1 MEIWL
6 DASGA
11 DSPDIPEGVS
21 RVWSGSSADVAE
33 VALDDHRGQDEA
45 LSLIGL
51 VPWILVR
58 CGDWTMIPL
67 ENIVAATYG
76 SGTKL
81 ASAISREVD
90 LNGAAFSLQHGVDAV
105 LLPPEEGF
113 ESLWAAANE
122 LASATPDSI
131 SESVSNHSLVT
142 ASVVSI
148 ESGGVG
154 ERVCVD
160 LIERLS
166 LGEGLAIGS
175 SASSLC
181 LVHGET
187 LPSEFVPSR
196 PFRVNAGAIHAYVL
210 MADGS
215 TRYLS
220 ELEAGDK
227 VAVLSHNGSQRGA
240 VIGRLK
246 VERRPFIMPRLATPL
261 GEGQIMLQQA
271 ETVRLVMASGEAS
284 PVTHI
289 EEGDQIMALNEA
301 SMRHIGKAVSGEVA
315 ER

>member
-6 DASGA
+6 DATDT
-11 DSPDIPEGVS
+11 DSPDIPQGVS
-21 RVWSGSSADVAE
+21 RVWSGSASDVAE

-45 LSLIGL
+45 LSLIGA
-51 VPWILVR
+51 VPWILIR
-58 CGDWTMIPL
+58 CSDWNMIPL
-67 ENIVAATYG
+67 ENIVAAASG
-76 SGTKL
+76 SGTKV
-81 ASAISREVD
+81 ASAITREID

-105 LLPPEEGF
+105 LLPPEEGN
-113 ESLWAAANE
+113 ESFWSAARDLTSE
-122 LASATPDSI
+122 TIQPTDTVEGPRLVSAAILSA
-131 SESVSNHSLVT
+131 ES
-142 ASVVSI
+142 A
-148 ESGGVG
+148 GVG

-166 LGEGLAIGS
+166 PGEGLAIGS

-187 LPSEFVPSR
+187 IPSEYVPSR

-220 ELEAGDK
+220 ELQSGDE
-227 VAVLSHNGSQRGA
+227 VAVLSSDGSKRGA

-246 VERRPFIMPRLATPL
+246 VERRPFIMLRFSTPMS
-261 GEGQIMLQQA
+261 EGQIMLQQA
-271 ETVRLVMASGEAS
+271 ETVRLISTSGEAFS
-284 PVTHI
+284 VTQI
-289 EEGDQIMALNEA
+289 EEGMEILVLNET
-301 SMRHIGKAVSGEVA
+301 SMRHIGQAVPGEVA

>member
-6 DASGA
+6 DATDT
-11 DSPDIPEGVS
+11 DSPDIPQGVS
-21 RVWSGSSADVAE
+21 RVWSGDASDVAE

-45 LSLIGL
+45 LSLIGA
-51 VPWILVR
+51 VPWILIR
-58 CGDWTMIPL
+58 CSDWNMIPL
-67 ENIVAATYG
+67 ENIVAAALG
-76 SGTKL
+76 SGTKV
-81 ASAISREVD
+81 ASAIAREID

-105 LLPPEEGF
+105 LLPPEEGN
-113 ESLWAAANE
+113 ESFWAAARD
-122 LASATPDSI
+122 LAPKTIEPTDTVEGPRLVSAAILSA
-131 SESVSNHSLVT
+131 ES
-142 ASVVSI
+142 A
-148 ESGGVG
+148 GVG

-166 LGEGLAIGS
+166 PGEGLAIGS

-187 LPSEFVPSR
+187 IPSEYVPSR

-220 ELEAGDK
+220 ELQSGDE
-227 VAVLSHNGSQRGA
+227 VAVLSSDGSKRGA

-246 VERRPFIMPRLATPL
+246 VERRPFIMLRFSTPMS
-261 GEGQIMLQQA
+261 EGQIMLQQA
-271 ETVRLVMASGEAS
+271 ETVRLISTSGEAFS
-284 PVTHI
+284 VTQI
-289 EEGDQIMALNEA
+289 EEGMEILVLNET
-301 SMRHIGKAVSGEVA
+301 SMRHIGQAVPGEVA

>member
-6 DASGA
+6 DATDT
-11 DSPDIPEGVS
+11 DSPDIPQGVS
-21 RVWSGSSADVAE
+21 RVWSGSASDVAE

-45 LSLIGL
+45 LSLIGA
-51 VPWILVR
+51 VPWILIR
-58 CGDWTMIPL
+58 CSDWNMIPL
-67 ENIVAATYG
+67 ENIVAAASG
-76 SGTKL
+76 SGTKV
-81 ASAISREVD
+81 ASAITREID

-105 LLPPEEGF
+105 LLPPEEGNEYF
-113 ESLWAAANE
+113 WSAARDLAPKTIEPTDTVEGPRLVSAAILSAESA
-122 LASATPDSI
+122 
-131 SESVSNHSLVT
+131 
-142 ASVVSI
+142 
-148 ESGGVG
+148 GVG

-166 LGEGLAIGS
+166 PGEGLAIGS

-187 LPSEFVPSR
+187 IPSEYVPSR

-220 ELEAGDK
+220 ELQSGDE
-227 VAVLSHNGSQRGA
+227 VAVLSSDGSKRGA

-246 VERRPFIMPRLATPL
+246 VERRPFIMLRFSTPMS
-261 GEGQIMLQQA
+261 EGQIMLQQA
-271 ETVRLVMASGEAS
+271 ETVRLISTSGEAFS
-284 PVTHI
+284 VTQI
-289 EEGDQIMALNEA
+289 EEGMEILVLNET
-301 SMRHIGKAVSGEVA
+301 SMRHIGQAVPGEVA

>member
-6 DASGA
+6 DATDT
-11 DSPDIPEGVS
+11 DSPEIPQCVS
-21 RVWSGSSADVAE
+21 RVWSGSASDVAE

-45 LSLIGL
+45 LSLIGA
-51 VPWILVR
+51 VPWILIR
-58 CGDWTMIPL
+58 CSDWNMIPL
-67 ENIVAATYG
+67 ENIVAAASG
-76 SGTKL
+76 SGTKV
-81 ASAISREVD
+81 ASAIAREID

-105 LLPPEEGF
+105 LLPPEECN
-113 ESLWAAANE
+113 ESFWSAARD
-122 LASATPDSI
+122 LAPDTIEPTETVEGPRLVSAAILSA
-131 SESVSNHSLVT
+131 ES
-142 ASVVSI
+142 A
-148 ESGGVG
+148 GVG

-166 LGEGLAIGS
+166 PGEGLAIGS

-187 LPSEFVPSR
+187 IPSEYVPSR

-220 ELEAGDK
+220 ELQSGDE
-227 VAVLSHNGSQRGA
+227 VAVLSSDGSKRGA

-246 VERRPFIMPRLATPL
+246 VERRPFIMLRFSTPMS
-261 GEGQIMLQQA
+261 EGQIMLQQA
-271 ETVRLVMASGEAS
+271 ETVRLISTSGEAFS
-284 PVTHI
+284 VTQI
-289 EEGDQIMALNEA
+289 EEGMEILVLNET
-301 SMRHIGKAVSGEVA
+301 SMRHIGQAVPGEVA